1 MKRLSFSL
9 LAIIILSFVIVQSCS
24 TEEEESVA
32 PVVQTPQPEPEPE
45 PEPVEYT
52 LTVSAADGGTVS
64 TEGGTYDEGTDVT
77 ITASANEGYRFT
89 GWEGNSSTSES
100 LTITLNS
107 NQTYQAIFELIPI
120 YTLTV
125 TTGEGGT
132 VSTEGGE
139 FEEGTEL
146 ELTATPNEG
155 YRFDGWEGIDSNES
169 TITLTVTSD
178 TELSPIFTE
187 VILPPNPNDIS
198 LRQYWG
204 EIVEFEPEFFFADN
218 ITSFKRNGI
227 LNSNKIIT
235 EYFGNYGPTEWW
247 ITNSS
252 SSVEDINKLRQQFCQ
267 RRLDRNENW
276 TYPNEPNADYDSCMS
291 YGWFEFPDN
300 FLANGV
306 WEIGYNLVVLDESEI
321 GSIYKNYEFNIQL
334 HEYFHVVQVNTILP
348 KSTNE
353 GGDWG
358 YYIPSFFN
366 EGSARFYQEYV
377 FRKLAL
383 EGVNIDIQGSLNYQN
398 EPMKNTFRRMREDL
412 QNCWEEFPDFYN
424 IDYDSI
430 NTCNPYVIGA
440 WGVAFLMS
448 KKGDGDYDSFWK
460 SFYPLIKDKL
470 IENNNN
476 FRTTFSQAMKEF
488 YGLTLEEFNEEFKLF
503 LQLPIEEQLEIIP
516 DI

>member
-1 MKRLSFSL
+1 MKYSFSFLFVCLLSF
-9 LAIIILSFVIVQSCS
+9 IIVFSCS

-32 PVVQTPQPEPEPE
+32 PVVQTPQPEPEPL
-45 PEPVEYT
+45 EYT

-64 TEGGTYDEGTDVT
+64 TEGGTYDEGTEVT
-77 ITASANEGYRFT
+77 ITA
-89 GWEGNSSTSES
+89 
-100 LTITLNS
+100 
-107 NQTYQAIFELIPI
+107 
-120 YTLTV
+120 
-125 TTGEGGT
+125 
-132 VSTEGGE
+132 
-139 FEEGTEL
+139 
-146 ELTATPNEG
+146 TANEG
-155 YRFDGWEGIDSNES
+155 YRFDGWEGIDSNEN

-178 TELSPIFTE
+178 TELRPIFTE
-187 VILPPNPNDIS
+187 AILPPNPNDIS

-276 TYPNEPNADYDSCMS
+276 TNPNETNADYDSCMS
-291 YGWFEFPDN
+291 YGWFEFPNN
-300 FLANGV
+300 FLKSGV
-306 WEIGYNLVVLDESEI
+306 WKIGYNLVVLNESEN

-334 HEYFHVVQVNTILP
+334 HEYFHVVQANTILP
-348 KSTNE
+348 KSNE
-353 GGDWG
+353 GGVWG
-358 YYIPSFFN
+358 YDIPSFFK

-383 EGVNIDIQGSLNYQN
+383 EGVNIDIQGSDNYQN
-398 EPMKNTFRRMREDL
+398 QSMKNTFRIMREDL
-412 QNCWEEFPDFYN
+412 QNCWEFFPDFYS
-424 IDYDSI
+424 IDYGSI
-430 NTCNPYVIGA
+430 NTCNPYTIGA

-460 SFYPLIKDKL
+460 SFYPLIKDKM
-470 IENNNN
+470 IENYIDY
-476 FRTTFSQAMKEF
+476 RTSFSQAMKEF
-488 YGLTLEEFNEEFKLF
+488 YGLTLAEFNVEFKLF